1 MLPIAVA
8 GLIFISDVAL
18 RHKSEKITM
27 PFEELCEVMTY
38 TIHTIQAQPKTIQ
51 SRHHPPEVEPRKWLP
66 G

>member
-8 GLIFISDVAL
+8 GQIFISDVAK

-38 TIHTIQAQPKTIQ
+38 TIQARPKTIQ
-51 SRHHPPEVEPRKWLP
+51 SRRHPPEVEPRKWLQV
-66 G
+66 